1 MSKPFD
7 VEENEDLINSKNFA
21 YNSLPRNEVGSYE
34 RGTAPQS
41 TSSTNERAANSNS
54 KSESQADQDFASTGD
69 IHYELKLHNEDPNG
83 VYVTMQKCEMAL
95 DCSIP
100 PKSGGKVFAS
110 FHGNSSFLKLKGF
123 AQSKL
128 SLGYNANKQ
137 TQLFYN
143 FHSIGGLLQKSYG
156 LNFNRGKSNTKINY
170 LFPSTKEITTEPEYL
185 AIQNSTKITDKVKV
199 DTEVQIGALPSHIT
213 TSKFKIGV
221 STIHDKPMIPHVQ
234 IYIDFFRKTF
244 LNIDYQSY
252 LDTQKKFST
261 ELFLGWS
268 LKNVEIKAL
277 VTRAI
282 DKFTHLGIGLGHTSW
297 QGLTWIFKLQ
307 KEELSLNIP
316 IQISTPEIVGHSFS
330 NSVLYSLST
339 LYFGMLSS
347 VIHMAIDEIIPNV
360 KVSDDIKREET
371 RLSVQKAR
379 SDAENQ
385 MSLMSRKAK
394 SIKRSEE
401 SKNGLVIQK
410 ATYYIEGGDTLD
422 VTIPLQFW
430 VSDSRL
436 HLSESSFGSMLGFCE
451 LRASK
456 VAVTKA
462 ASAGNK
468 RNVFSGLV
476 DLWNFLQIKENDS
489 EKVPILWVQ
498 YKLNEKVFEISVL
511 DDEAL
516 QLPHPC
522 AKEIIHT

>member
-1 MSKPFD
+1 MRKPVD
-7 VEENEDLINSKNFA
+7 VEEHEDLINSKTFA
-21 YNSLPRNEVGSYE
+21 HDYFPGNEVGSYE

-41 TSSTNERAANSNS
+41 TSSTNEKAENTNS
-54 KSESQADQDFASTGD
+54 KSDSHADQDFASTGD

-156 LNFNRGKSNTKINY
+156 LNFNREKSNTKIDY
-170 LFPSTKEITTEPEYL
+170 LFPTTKEITTEPEYL
-185 AIQNSTKITDKVKV
+185 TIQNSINITDKVKLE
-199 DTEVQIGALPSHIT
+199 TEMQIGALPSDIAM
-213 TSKFKIGV
+213 SKFKVGV
-221 STIHDKPMIPHVQ
+221 STTHDQPMLPHVQ

-244 LNIDYQSY
+244 LNIGYQSY

-268 LKNVEIKAL
+268 VRNLEIKAL

-282 DKFTHLGIGLGHTSW
+282 DKFTHLGIGIGHTSW

-316 IQISTPEIVGHSFS
+316 VQISTPEIVGHSFY

-347 VIHMAIDEIIPNV
+347 VIHMAIDEVIPNV

-385 MSLMSRKAK
+385 ISLMARKAK

-401 SKNGLVIQK
+401 SKNGLVIQN
-410 ATYYIEGGDTLD
+410 ATYYIEGGDTFN

-436 HLSESSFGSMLGFCE
+436 HLSASSFGSMLGFYE

-456 VAVTKA
+456 AAVSSDV
-462 ASAGNK
+462 SAGSK
-468 RNVFSGLV
+468 RNVFNGLA
-476 DLWNFLQIKENDS
+476 DLWNFLQVEEKDS

-511 DDEAL
+511 DHEAL

-522 AKEIIHT
+522 AKEIINT